1 MRMDFPRGELNNK
14 VLLRSFFPILWPRT
28 VNLPTTKKGCEKAIL
43 LRKTYTANLIRIIR
57 IFPFFDEKAVLVYVV
72 LIELLDV
79 TFWNSGNEDIQEERR
94 TLSNILET

>member
-28 VNLPTTKKGCEKAIL
+28 VNLPTKKGCEKAIL
-43 LRKTYTANLIRIIR
+43 LRKKYTANLIR

-79 TFWNSGNEDIQEERR
+79 TFWNSGNEERRQERR

>member
-43 LRKTYTANLIRIIR
+43 LRKTYTANLIRV
-57 IFPFFDEKAVLVYVV
+57 FPFFDEKAVLVYVV

>member
-1 MRMDFPRGELNNK
+1 MFG
-14 VLLRSFFPILWPRT
+14 W
-28 VNLPTTKKGCEKAIL
+28 EK
-43 LRKTYTANLIRIIR
+43 LIP
-57 IFPFFDEKAVLVYVV
+57 PFFDEKAVLVYVV